1 MKKDIIKDFL
11 KQSNVV
17 KVNGLYDDNKNIFQ
31 CNLADGEILQLYL
44 SDESMMFF
52 VQVGVLNDL
61 RFQSPEVFIGLLS
74 ANNLGGRLYNQR
86 ISYDDVTSAVYIC
99 HDTYYKKISC
109 AKDLDDELELFIENS
124 RIFASIIKSIIIEPL
139 ENSVEDNY

>member
-1 MKKDIIKDFL
+1 MEKDIIKDFL

-31 CNLADGEILQLYL
+31 CNLANGEILQLYL

-52 VQVGVLNDL
+52 VLVGVLNDL
-61 RFQSPEVFIGLLS
+61 RFQSPEVSIGLLS

-109 AKDLDDELELFIENS
+109 VKDLDDELELFIENS

-139 ENSVEDNY
+139 ENSVEDYY

>member
-44 SDESMMFF
+44 SDESRMFF

-61 RFQSPEVFIGLLS
+61 RFQSPEVFIGIYL
-74 ANNLGGRLYNQR
+74 
-86 ISYDDVTSAVYIC
+86 
-99 HDTYYKKISC
+99 
-109 AKDLDDELELFIENS
+109 
-124 RIFASIIKSIIIEPL
+124 P
-139 ENSVEDNY
+139 